1 LKTSFGQKH
10 IKKAIFDYADKLKLR
25 RSSDST
31 FRIYGRYFKLFLSAH
46 IHKLPEE
53 ITDEEIKAFLLDIF
67 TTNDYASKT
76 QNQIITAIKFYYEQ
90 VLGLN
95 KKQYWID
102 RPRKE
107 SKLPLIISE
116 KDVLKWL
123 TAASNL
129 MHNSNVV

>member
-1 LKTSFGQKH
+1 M
-10 IKKAIFDYADKLKLR
+10 FDYADKLKLR
-25 RSSDST
+25 RYSDSA
-31 FRIYGRYFKLFLSAH
+31 FRIYGWYFKLFLSAH

-102 RPRKE
+102 RPFRY
-107 SKLPLIISE
+107 LPW
-116 KDVLKWL
+116 VWCYWVYF
-123 TAASNL
+123 
-129 MHNSNVV
+129 NSSHWCICHFFLHQFDI